1 MLLLLSSHL
10 VLYNSFRTPWTEA
23 HQTPLSMGFSRQEY
37 WSGRPCP
44 PPGGLPHPGM
54 EPASL
59 MSPPPA
65 GRFFTPSATWEVLGS
80 IYLYVAPWSSF
91 ICFLSLTFK
100 STNFFF
106 FTFFFLIYFW
116 RLITLQYCIGF
127 VLSYIDMSPPWVHMC
142 SPS

>member
-1 MLLLLSSHL
+1 MPSSRG
-10 VLYNSFRTPWTEA
+10 S
-23 HQTPLSMGFSRQEY
+23 S
-37 WSGRPCP
+37 P
-44 PPGGLPHPGM
+44 PRA

-59 MSPPPA
+59 ASPP
-65 GRFFTPSATWEVLGS
+65 LGS
-80 IYLYVAPWSSF
+80 PRVYLCVSPWSSF

-116 RLITLQYCIGF
+116 RLITLQYCIGL
-127 VLSYIDMSPPWVHMC
+127 VLSYTDMSPPRVHMC

>member
-37 WSGRPCP
+37 WSGRPSP

-106 FTFFFLIYFW
+106 FYFFLFDLFLEANYFTILYW
-116 RLITLQYCIGF
+116 FRF
-127 VLSYIDMSPPWVHMC
+127 VIH
-142 SPS
+142 